1 MMIPGISGYAGT
13 YAYSGYSAVGGVN
26 PSQTEDTIAK
36 NPGASD
42 VKSAGRAS
50 SPADCQTC
58 QERKYQDGSDEMVS
72 FKSAAHISPNAAAS
86 AVRGHEQ
93 EHVANAYKKAGQ
105 SDGKVLQASVRLK
118 TAVCP
123 ECGRSYVAG
132 GETTTKIQYS
142 NEENPYQKAL
152 KKAQESMFAG
162 MNFDAAV

>member
-13 YAYSGYSAVGGVN
+13 IAYGGYTPIGNTGAVQPDSGI
-26 PSQTEDTIAK
+26 TK

-93 EHVANAYKKAGQ
+93 EHVANAYKKAEQG
-105 SDGKVLQASVRLK
+105 DGKVLQASVRLK

>member
-1 MMIPGISGYAGT
+1 MMIPGISGYTGA
-13 YAYSGYSAVGGVN
+13 YAYGGYSPVGSVGSTQPEN
-26 PSQTEDTIAK
+26 GITK

-58 QERKYQDGSDEMVS
+58 KERKYQDGSDEMVS
-72 FKSAAHISPNAAAS
+72 FKAAAHISPNAAAA

-93 EHVANAYKKAGQ
+93 EHVANAYKKAEQG
-105 SDGKVLQASVRLK
+105 DGKVLQASVRLK

-152 KKAQESMFAG
+152 KKAQESIFSG

>member
-1 MMIPGISGYAGT
+1 MMIPGISGYAGA
-13 YAYSGYSAVGGVN
+13 YAYSGYSAVGNVG
-26 PSQTEDTIAK
+26 SAQSDSGITK

-42 VKSAGRAS
+42 VKNAGRAS

-72 FKSAAHISPNAAAS
+72 FKAAAHISPNAAAS
-86 AVRGHEQ
+86 AVRSHEQ
-93 EHVANAYKKAGQ
+93 EHVSNAFKKAAEG
-105 SDGKVLQASVRLK
+105 DGKVLQASVRLK

-162 MNFDAAV
+162 MNFDTAV